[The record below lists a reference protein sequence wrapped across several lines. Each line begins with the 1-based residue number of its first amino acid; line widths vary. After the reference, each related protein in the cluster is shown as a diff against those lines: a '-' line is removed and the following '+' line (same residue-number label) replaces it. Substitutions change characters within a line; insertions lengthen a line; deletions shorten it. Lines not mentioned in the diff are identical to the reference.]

1 MDIHLSEL
9 NDKMIDRLKELKATH
24 YSVAFNFDKPN
35 HNKASS
41 VHFFSSDKKDEK
53 GYLDEVAYFNQ
64 DFHNFTRGEL
74 SGFNEISR
82 KNGLDINNIKSLKE
96 GGLDFDAK
104 PVEPAKTSKPT
115 KRPKIK

>member
-41 VHFFSSDKKDEK
+41 VHFFLAIKKMKKD
-53 GYLDEVAYFNQ
+53 
-64 DFHNFTRGEL
+64 
-74 SGFNEISR
+74 I
-82 KNGLDINNIKSLKE
+82 
-96 GGLDFDAK
+96 
-104 PVEPAKTSKPT
+104 
-115 KRPKIK
+115 